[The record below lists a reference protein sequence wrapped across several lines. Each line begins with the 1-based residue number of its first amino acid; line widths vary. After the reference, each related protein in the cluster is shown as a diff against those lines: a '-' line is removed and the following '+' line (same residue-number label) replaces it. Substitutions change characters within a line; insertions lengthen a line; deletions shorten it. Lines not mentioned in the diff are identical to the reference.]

1 MIAALIARIWGR
13 IWPYI
18 AAVGAVLAG
27 LLAIRQSG
35 KAAGRQE
42 ARIDQLE
49 ADQKAVGEAREE
61 RQKVDALGDDA
72 ARRDAARWVRRNK

>member
-1 MIAALIARIWGR
+1 MIWLQSLWARV
-13 IWPYI
+13 WPYL
-18 AAVGAVLAG
+18 AAVGAALTAVV
-27 LLAIRQSG
+27 AIRQSG
-35 KAAGRQE
+35 KAAGKSE

-72 ARRDAARWVRRNK
+72 ARRDAARWVRRDK